1 MSRELM
7 KTISVSLTSSLC
19 TAMFVVACTAAAT
32 DGDKGGGSG
41 GDGSGDVSGDDGD
54 DGGLADLIQDVA
66 EMSATIAAQQASIVE
81 LELFKSSSLC
91 FIGHM
96 TDDQYW
102 SDGTEDFNDLC
113 SDCETSWDQGL
124 NSDAQQAYD
133 DCF

>member
-66 EMSATIAAQQASIVE
+66 EMSATIAAQQAAIVE

-91 FIGHM
+91 FIDHM
-96 TDDQYW
+96 TDDQRW
-102 SDGTEDFNDLC
+102 SYTSEAWGDVGTDGNDA
-113 SDCETSWDQGL
+113 WGQGP
-124 NSDAQQAYD
+124 NSDSQKAYD

>member
-32 DGDKGGGSG
+32 DGD
-41 GDGSGDVSGDDGD
+41 
-54 DGGLADLIQDVA
+54 ADLIQDVA

-81 LELFKSSSLC
+81 LELFKSSTLC

-102 SDGTEDFNDLC
+102 HDGTEDFNELC
-113 SDCETSWDQGL
+113 SDCETSFDQGL